1 MIFLIKDWKKLNYTR
16 MDIFSALHIL
26 IGFLG
31 LVALAI
37 PFSENFKTINFRYV
51 IYGILSQIFL
61 AVILLKLPFVI
72 SFFEV
77 LGNGVVILQQ
87 ATQEGANFVFG
98 YPPSDITS
106 PYRSLLE
113 TFAFGVLPYIIVMAC
128 ISAILWY
135 WGVLPFIVN
144 LISKACQKLFNI
156 GGPVGL
162 GAAANIFVGQVEA
175 PLLIRP
181 YVSKLSNKELL
192 ILMTA
197 GMATVAGSV
206 MVALIAILES
216 SFVNQNLIQHF
227 ITASVLSVPA
237 AIMYANI
244 MIPSN
249 TITDFDENKVPKVYN
264 STMDAVTRGSSDGAS
279 IAFSVGTI
287 LIAVIALVYIA
298 NSILGFISAQF
309 GFELSI
315 QIVLGYLFAPIA
327 WLMGVPWDE
336 AIIAGELLGIKT
348 TLNEF
353 VAYPGLAA
361 LENGELSERSKLITF
376 YSLCGFANLSS
387 VGILIS
393 GITAMAPERKD
404 DLIKV
409 SLKALVGATL
419 ASCMTG
425 LIVGIFI

>member
-1 MIFLIKDWKKLNYTR
+1 
-16 MDIFSALHIL
+16 MDIMTIAQMI
-26 IGFLG
+26 IGFIG
-31 LVALAI
+31 LVAIAI
-37 PFSENFKTINFRYV
+37 PFSDNFRIINYKY
-51 IYGILSQIFL
+51 IGYGILSQIIL
-61 AVILLKLPFVI
+61 AAILLKVPFI
-72 SFFEV
+72 INGFEA
-77 LGNGVVILQQ
+77 LGNGVVVLQK
-87 ATQEGANFVFG
+87 ATVEGAKFVFG
-98 YPPSDITS
+98 YPPNDGST
-106 PYRSLLE
+106 PYISLLE

-128 ISAILWY
+128 ISAILWH
-135 WGVLPFIVN
+135 WGILPFIVN

-175 PLLIRP
+175 PLLVRP

-206 MVALIAILES
+206 MVALISILEPA
-216 SFVNQNLIQHF
+216 FDQNLIQHF

-249 TITDFDENKVPKVYN
+249 EITDSSESSNTKVYN
-264 STMDAVTRGSSDGAS
+264 STMDAITTGTAQGSN
-279 IAFSVGTI
+279 IAVSVGTI

-298 NSILGFISAQF
+298 NSFLSLIGVYI
-309 GFELSI
+309 GINLSI
-315 QIVLGYLFAPIA
+315 EMILGYLFAPIT
-327 WLMGVPWDE
+327 WLMGIPWNE
-336 AIIAGELLGIKT
+336 AVIAGELLGLKT

-353 VAYPGLAA
+353 VAYPALAS
-361 LENGELSERSKLITF
+361 LEDGVMSERSKLITF
-376 YSLCGFANLSS
+376 YSLCGFANFSS

-393 GITAMAPERKD
+393 GIGAMAPERKD

-409 SLKALVGATL
+409 SFKALVAATL

-425 LIVGIFI
+425 LVVGLSLIHISEPTRPY

>member
-1 MIFLIKDWKKLNYTR
+1 MTLLNVSQ
-16 MDIFSALHIL
+16 II
-26 IGFLG
+26 IGFIG
-31 LVALAI
+31 LIAIAI
-37 PFSENFKTINFRYV
+37 PFSDNFKIINFKY
-51 IYGILSQIFL
+51 ILYGILAQVL
-61 AVILLKLPFVI
+61 LGLVLLKVPFII
-72 SFFEV
+72 SAFEV
-77 LGNGVVILQQ
+77 LGNGVVILQE
-87 ATQEGANFVFG
+87 ATVEGANFVFG
-98 YPPSDITS
+98 YPPTEDVS

-135 WGVLPFIVN
+135 WGILPFIVN

-162 GAAANIFVGQVEA
+162 GAAANIFIGQVEA

-206 MVALIAILES
+206 MVALIAILEN
-216 SFVNQNLIQHF
+216 SFADENLIQHF
-227 ITASVLSVPA
+227 ITASILSVPA

-249 TITDFDENKVPKVYN
+249 EITDFNENKVPKVYK
-264 STMDAVTRGSSDGAS
+264 STMDAITRGTSDGTS
-279 IAFSVGTI
+279 IAVSVGTI
-287 LIAVIALVYIA
+287 LIAVIALVYIV
-298 NSILGFISAQF
+298 NSFLGLISNQF

-315 QIVLGYLFAPIA
+315 EIMLGYVFAPIA
-327 WLMGVPWDE
+327 WLMGIPWSE

-353 VAYPGLAA
+353 VAYPALAA
-361 LENGELSERSKLITF
+361 LESGELSDRSKLITF

-409 SLKALVGATL
+409 SFKALVGATL

>member
-1 MIFLIKDWKKLNYTR
+1 
-16 MDIFSALHIL
+16 MDIFSIL
-26 IGFLG
+26 QIIIGFIG
-31 LVALAI
+31 LIIIAI
-37 PFSENFKTINFRYV
+37 PLSENYKIINYKYIV
-51 IYGILSQIFL
+51 YGILAQVFL
-61 AVILLKLPFVI
+61 AVILLKVPFVI
-72 SFFEV
+72 SAFEI
-77 LGNGVVILQQ
+77 LGYGVVVLQE
-87 ATQEGANFVFG
+87 ATTEGALFVFG
-98 YPPSDITS
+98 YPPSQDIS

-135 WGVLPFIVN
+135 WGILPFIVN

-206 MVALIAILES
+206 MVALISILENT
-216 SFVNQNLIQHF
+216 FIDENLIQHF

-249 TITDFDENKVPKVYN
+249 SITDFNENKIPKVYK

-279 IAFSVGTI
+279 IALSVGTI
-287 LIAVIALVYIA
+287 LIAVIALVYIV
-298 NSILGFISAQF
+298 NSILGFFSSQL

-315 QIVLGYLFAPIA
+315 EIILGYMFAPIA
-327 WLMGVPWDE
+327 WLMGIPWSE
-336 AIIAGELLGIKT
+336 AVVAGELLGIKT

-353 VAYPGLAA
+353 VAYPGLAS
-361 LENGELSERSKLITF
+361 LDSGELSDRSKLITF

-409 SLKALVGATL
+409 SFKALVGATL

>member
-1 MIFLIKDWKKLNYTR
+1 
-16 MDIFSALHIL
+16 MDILSITQII
-26 IGFLG
+26 IGFIG
-31 LVALAI
+31 LVIIAI
-37 PFSENFKTINFRYV
+37 PFSENFKIINFKYIV
-51 IYGILSQIFL
+51 YGILAQIAL
-61 AVILLKLPFVI
+61 AAILLKIPI
-72 SFFEV
+72 IITAFEL
-77 LGNGVVILQQ
+77 LGNGVIILQE
-87 ATQEGANFVFG
+87 ATMEGASFVFG
-98 YPPSDITS
+98 YPPTDSDT

-128 ISAILWY
+128 VSAILWY
-135 WGVLPFIVN
+135 WGILPFIVN
-144 LISKACQKLFNI
+144 LISQACQKLFNI

-162 GAAANIFVGQVEA
+162 GAAANVFVGQVEA

-181 YVSKLSNKELL
+181 YVSNLSNKELL

-206 MVALIAILES
+206 MVALISILDTAFADE
-216 SFVNQNLIQHF
+216 NLIQHF

-249 TITDFDENKVPKVYN
+249 SITDFNENKIPKVYK

-279 IAFSVGTI
+279 IAVSVGTI
-287 LIAVIALVYIA
+287 LIAVIALVYIV
-298 NSILGFISAQF
+298 NSILGVISYQF
-309 GFELSI
+309 GFDLSI
-315 QIVLGYLFAPIA
+315 EIILGYIFAPIA
-327 WLMGVPWDE
+327 WLMGIPWNE
-336 AIIAGELLGIKT
+336 AVIAGELLGIKT

-353 VAYPGLAA
+353 VAYPGLAS
-361 LENGELSERSKLITF
+361 LENGELSDKSKLITF
-376 YSLCGFANLSS
+376 YSLCGFANFSS

-404 DLIKV
+404 DLINV
-409 SLKALVGATL
+409 SFKALVGATL

-425 LIVGIFI
+425 LIVGLFI

>member
-1 MIFLIKDWKKLNYTR
+1 
-16 MDIFSALHIL
+16 MDIFNVLQIIIGFIGLIL
-26 IGFLG
+26 IA
-31 LVALAI
+31 V
-37 PFSENFKTINFRYV
+37 PFSDNYKIINFKFIA
-51 IYGILSQIFL
+51 YGILAQIVL
-61 AVILLKLPFVI
+61 AVVLLKIPFII
-72 SFFEV
+72 SVFEV
-77 LGNGVVILQQ
+77 MGNGVVVLQE
-87 ATQEGANFVFG
+87 ATVEGASFVFG
-98 YPPSDITS
+98 YAPSDS
-106 PYRSLLE
+106 AGPYRSLLE

-135 WGVLPFIVN
+135 WGILPFIVN

-206 MVALIAILES
+206 MVALISILEA
-216 SFVNQNLIQHF
+216 SFSDENLIQHF
-227 ITASVLSVPA
+227 ITASILSVPA

-249 TITDFDENKVPKVYN
+249 EITDFNENKVPKVYK
-264 STMDAVTRGSSDGAS
+264 STMDAVTRGTSDGTS
-279 IAFSVGTI
+279 IAVSVGTI
-287 LIAVIALVYIA
+287 LIAVIALVYIV
-298 NSILGFISAQF
+298 NSFLGLISYQF
-309 GFELSI
+309 GFDLSI
-315 QIVLGYLFAPIA
+315 EIILGYLFAPIA
-327 WLMGVPWDE
+327 WLMGIPWSE

-361 LENGELSERSKLITF
+361 LENGELSDKSKLITF

-404 DLIKV
+404 DLINV
-409 SLKALVGATL
+409 SFKALIGATL

>member
-1 MIFLIKDWKKLNYTR
+1 

-26 IGFLG
+26 IGFIG

-216 SFVNQNLIQHF
+216 SFVDQNLIQHF

>member
-1 MIFLIKDWKKLNYTR
+1 
-16 MDIFSALHIL
+16 MDILSITQII
-26 IGFLG
+26 IGFIG
-31 LVALAI
+31 LIIIAI
-37 PFSENFKTINFRYV
+37 PFSENFKIINFKYIV
-51 IYGILSQIFL
+51 YGILAQIVL
-61 AVILLKLPFVI
+61 AAILLKIPIVI
-72 SFFEV
+72 TAFEL
-77 LGNGVVILQQ
+77 LGNGVIILQE
-87 ATQEGANFVFG
+87 ATMEGASFVFG
-98 YPPSDITS
+98 YPPTDSDT

-128 ISAILWY
+128 VSAILWY
-135 WGVLPFIVN
+135 WGILPFIVN
-144 LISKACQKLFNI
+144 LISQACQKLFNI

-162 GAAANIFVGQVEA
+162 GAAANVFVGQVEA

-181 YVSKLSNKELL
+181 YVSNLSNKELL

-206 MVALIAILES
+206 MVALISILDTAFADE
-216 SFVNQNLIQHF
+216 NLIQHF

-249 TITDFDENKVPKVYN
+249 SITDFNENKIPKVYK

-279 IAFSVGTI
+279 IAVSVGTI
-287 LIAVIALVYIA
+287 LIAVIALVYIV
-298 NSILGFISAQF
+298 NSILGLISYQF
-309 GFELSI
+309 GFDLSI
-315 QIVLGYLFAPIA
+315 EIILGYIFAPIA
-327 WLMGVPWDE
+327 WLMGIPWNE
-336 AIIAGELLGIKT
+336 AVIAGELLGIKT

-353 VAYPGLAA
+353 VAYPGLAS
-361 LENGELSERSKLITF
+361 LENGELSDKSKLITF
-376 YSLCGFANLSS
+376 YSLCGFANFSS

-404 DLIKV
+404 DLINV
-409 SLKALVGATL
+409 SFKALVGATL

-425 LIVGIFI
+425 LIVGLFI

>member
-1 MIFLIKDWKKLNYTR
+1 
-16 MDIFSALHIL
+16 MDIFNVPQIIIGFIGLIL
-26 IGFLG
+26 IA
-31 LVALAI
+31 V
-37 PFSENFKTINFRYV
+37 PFSDNYKIINFKFIA
-51 IYGILSQIFL
+51 YGILAQIVL
-61 AVILLKLPFVI
+61 AIVLLKIPFII
-72 SFFEV
+72 SVFEV
-77 LGNGVVILQQ
+77 MGNGVVVLQE
-87 ATQEGANFVFG
+87 ATIEGASFVFG
-98 YPPSDITS
+98 YAPSDS
-106 PYRSLLE
+106 AGPYRSLLE

-135 WGVLPFIVN
+135 WGILPFIVN

-206 MVALIAILES
+206 MVALISILEA
-216 SFVNQNLIQHF
+216 SFSDENLIQHF
-227 ITASVLSVPA
+227 ITASILSVPA

-249 TITDFDENKVPKVYN
+249 EITDFNENKVPKVYK
-264 STMDAVTRGSSDGAS
+264 STMDAVTRGTSDGTS
-279 IAFSVGTI
+279 IAVSVGTI
-287 LIAVIALVYIA
+287 LIAVIALVYIV
-298 NSILGFISAQF
+298 NSFLGLISYQF
-309 GFELSI
+309 GFDLSI
-315 QIVLGYLFAPIA
+315 EIILGYLFAPIA
-327 WLMGVPWDE
+327 WLMGIPWSE

-361 LENGELSERSKLITF
+361 LENGELSDKSKLITF

-404 DLIKV
+404 DLINV
-409 SLKALVGATL
+409 SFKALIGATL

-425 LIVGIFI
+425 LTVGIFI

>member
-1 MIFLIKDWKKLNYTR
+1 
-16 MDIFSALHIL
+16 MDILSITQII
-26 IGFLG
+26 IGFVG
-31 LVALAI
+31 LIIIAI
-37 PFSENFKTINFRYV
+37 PFSENFKIINFKYIV
-51 IYGILSQIFL
+51 YGILAQIAL
-61 AVILLKLPFVI
+61 AAILLKIPI
-72 SFFEV
+72 IITAFEL
-77 LGNGVVILQQ
+77 LGNGVIILQE
-87 ATQEGANFVFG
+87 ATMEGASFVFG
-98 YPPSDITS
+98 YPPTDSDT

-128 ISAILWY
+128 VSAILWY
-135 WGVLPFIVN
+135 WGILPFIVN
-144 LISKACQKLFNI
+144 LISQACQKLFNI

-162 GAAANIFVGQVEA
+162 GAAANVFVGQVEA

-181 YVSKLSNKELL
+181 YVSNLSNKELL

-206 MVALIAILES
+206 MVALISILDTAFADE
-216 SFVNQNLIQHF
+216 NLIQHF

-249 TITDFDENKVPKVYN
+249 SITDFNENKIPKVYK

-279 IAFSVGTI
+279 IAVSVGTI
-287 LIAVIALVYIA
+287 LIAVIALVYIV
-298 NSILGFISAQF
+298 NSILGVISYQF
-309 GFELSI
+309 GFDLSI
-315 QIVLGYLFAPIA
+315 EIILGYIFAPIA
-327 WLMGVPWDE
+327 WLMGIPWNE
-336 AIIAGELLGIKT
+336 AVIAGELLGIKT

-353 VAYPGLAA
+353 VAYPGLAS
-361 LENGELSERSKLITF
+361 LENGELSDKSKLITF
-376 YSLCGFANLSS
+376 YSLCGFANFSS

-404 DLIKV
+404 DLINV
-409 SLKALVGATL
+409 SFKALVGATL

-425 LIVGIFI
+425 LIVGLFI

>member
-1 MIFLIKDWKKLNYTR
+1 MNVFFILQIFLGFIG
-16 MDIFSALHIL
+16 L
-26 IGFLG
+26 I
-31 LVALAI
+31 ALAI
-37 PFSENFKTINFRYV
+37 PFSDNFKTINYRYV
-51 IYGILSQIFL
+51 LYGILAQIVL

-72 SFFEV
+72 SFFEI

-98 YPPSDITS
+98 YPPSDGST

-216 SFVNQNLIQHF
+216 SFINQNLIQHF

-287 LIAVIALVYIA
+287 LIAVIALVFIA
-298 NSILGFISAQF
+298 NSILGFVSSQF

-315 QIVLGYLFAPIA
+315 EIILGYLFAPIA
-327 WLMGVPWDE
+327 WLMGIPWDE
-336 AIIAGELLGIKT
+336 AVIAGELLGIKT

-353 VAYPGLAA
+353 VAYPGLAD
-361 LENGELSERSKLITF
+361 LDDGELSERSKLITF

>member
-1 MIFLIKDWKKLNYTR
+1 

-26 IGFLG
+26 IGFIG

-51 IYGILSQIFL
+51 LYGILSQIFL

>member
-1 MIFLIKDWKKLNYTR
+1 
-16 MDIFSALHIL
+16 MDIFSITQII
-26 IGFLG
+26 IGFIG
-31 LVALAI
+31 LIIIAI
-37 PFSENFKTINFRYV
+37 PFSENFKIINFKYIV
-51 IYGILSQIFL
+51 YGILAQIVL
-61 AVILLKLPFVI
+61 AAILLKIPIII
-72 SFFEV
+72 SAFEL
-77 LGNGVVILQQ
+77 LGNGVIILQE
-87 ATQEGANFVFG
+87 ATMEGASFVFG
-98 YPPSDITS
+98 YPPTDLDT

-128 ISAILWY
+128 VSAILWY
-135 WGVLPFIVN
+135 WGILPFIVN
-144 LISKACQKLFNI
+144 LISKACQRLFNI

-162 GAAANIFVGQVEA
+162 GAAANVFVGQVEA

-181 YVSKLSNKELL
+181 YVSNLSNKELL

-206 MVALIAILES
+206 MVALISILDT
-216 SFVNQNLIQHF
+216 SFANENLIQHF

-249 TITDFDENKVPKVYN
+249 SITDFNENKIPKVYK

-279 IAFSVGTI
+279 IAVSVGTI
-287 LIAVIALVYIA
+287 LIAVIALVYIV
-298 NSILGFISAQF
+298 NSILGAFSYQF
-309 GFELSI
+309 GFDLSI
-315 QIVLGYLFAPIA
+315 EIILGYIFAPIA
-327 WLMGVPWDE
+327 WLMGIPWSE
-336 AIIAGELLGIKT
+336 AVIAGELLGIKT

-353 VAYPGLAA
+353 VAYPGLAS
-361 LENGELSERSKLITF
+361 LDNGELSDKSKLITF
-376 YSLCGFANLSS
+376 YSLCGFANFSS

-404 DLIKV
+404 DLINV
-409 SLKALVGATL
+409 SFKALVGATL

-425 LIVGIFI
+425 LIVGLFI

>member
-1 MIFLIKDWKKLNYTR
+1 

>member
-1 MIFLIKDWKKLNYTR
+1 
-16 MDIFSALHIL
+16 MDITSVLHIF
-26 IGFLG
+26 IGFIG
-31 LVALAI
+31 LVALAL
-37 PFSENFKTINFRYV
+37 PFSDNLKTINYLY
-51 IYGILSQIFL
+51 ILYGILAQIVL
-61 AVILLKLPFVI
+61 AVILLKLPFVL
-72 SFFEV
+72 SFFEI

-98 YPPSDITS
+98 YPPTDGST

-144 LISKACQKLFNI
+144 LISRACQKLFNI

-206 MVALIAILES
+206 MVALIAILEN
-216 SFVNQNLIQHF
+216 SFINQNLIQHF

-287 LIAVIALVYIA
+287 LIAVIALVFIV
-298 NSILGFISAQF
+298 NSILGFVSSQF

-315 QIVLGYLFAPIA
+315 EIILGYLFAPIA
-327 WLMGVPWDE
+327 WLMGIPWDE

-361 LENGELSERSKLITF
+361 LDDGELSERSKLITF

>member
-1 MIFLIKDWKKLNYTR
+1 MTLLNVSQ
-16 MDIFSALHIL
+16 II
-26 IGFLG
+26 IGFIG
-31 LVALAI
+31 LIAIAI
-37 PFSENFKTINFRYV
+37 PFSDNFKIINFKY
-51 IYGILSQIFL
+51 ILYGILAQVL
-61 AVILLKLPFVI
+61 LGLVLLKVPFII
-72 SFFEV
+72 SAFEV
-77 LGNGVVILQQ
+77 LGNGVVILQE
-87 ATQEGANFVFG
+87 ATVEGANFVFG
-98 YPPSDITS
+98 YPPTEDVS

-135 WGVLPFIVN
+135 WGILPFIVN

-162 GAAANIFVGQVEA
+162 GAAANIFIGQVES

-206 MVALIAILES
+206 MVALIAILEN
-216 SFVNQNLIQHF
+216 SFADENLIQHF
-227 ITASVLSVPA
+227 ITASILSVPA

-249 TITDFDENKVPKVYN
+249 EITDFNENKVPKVYK
-264 STMDAVTRGSSDGAS
+264 STMDAITRGTSDGTS
-279 IAFSVGTI
+279 IAVSVGTI
-287 LIAVIALVYIA
+287 LIAVIALVYIV
-298 NSILGFISAQF
+298 NSFLGLISNQF

-315 QIVLGYLFAPIA
+315 EIILGYVFAPIA
-327 WLMGVPWDE
+327 WLMGIPWSE

-353 VAYPGLAA
+353 VAYPALAA
-361 LENGELSERSKLITF
+361 LESGELSDRSKLITF

-404 DLIKV
+404 DLINV
-409 SLKALVGATL
+409 SFKALVGATL